1 MHYIQFILEG
11 TSNKQLDA
19 LTKEIVFAIRSTG
32 SGKAGPIPFKG
43 KRMIYGYSINNRTFN
58 KLMAINANKYK
69 KVTKVTLNSLER
81 PQ

>member
-1 MHYIQFILEG
+1 MQYLQFILEG

-19 LTKEIVFAIRSTG
+19 FTKEIVFAIKSTG
-32 SGKAGPIPFKG
+32 SVKAGPIPFKG
-43 KRMIYGYSINNRTFN
+43 KRMIYAYSINNRAFS

-69 KVTKVTLNSLER
+69 KVTKVTLNSLKR